1 MYLGPPIK
9 VNIMTDNKMNDF
21 IRNILENMP
30 DDWLNLTTHRLDIYD
45 ESQAKTEFLKQFEIL
60 YNNNDFKNSSIE
72 MRYKNLDESLNLD
85 RINSY
90 LSRDFHYFIKINK
103 TNKYNK

>member
-9 VNIMTDNKMNDF
+9 VNIMTDNKINDF

-60 YNNNDFKNSSIE
+60 YNNNNFQAASRSITHCYDYIRLGHPLSVYLRMGNSTFK
-72 MRYKNLDESLNLD
+72 
-85 RINSY
+85 
-90 LSRDFHYFIKINK
+90 
-103 TNKYNK
+103 